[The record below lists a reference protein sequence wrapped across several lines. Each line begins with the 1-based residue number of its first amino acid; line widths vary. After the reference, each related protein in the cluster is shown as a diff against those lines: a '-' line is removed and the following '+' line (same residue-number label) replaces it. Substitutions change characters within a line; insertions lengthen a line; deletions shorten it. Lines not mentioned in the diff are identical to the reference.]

1 MNEQEQI
8 LRENIRHLIKHV
20 KQKKLDEE
28 KEVKKSLQAL
38 IKLELKN
45 MLNESQTPDNDPS
58 PNKSTGINVLEDLL
72 KKIIPVFRDDFKLM
86 TTDEEQRDSFRAH
99 VVKAIVDTL
108 TPVETN
114 NQAPSTTSGV
124 NEDVE
129 IDIVDQDE
137 DAPDPSKLID
147 IGPVTDSELKAAE
160 EEEDPRDEFGKGL
173 ENADKTGR
181 NMAYNTFKKVA
192 NSVIDSY
199 ELLDNPEDQEIFYD
213 YLIAN
218 TKLYFDKFEDD
229 LSPTVKEPTNQ
240 AYQMAKDGEDKESE
254 LSPTPQD
261 ASFPEPENASP
272 MDSLTLS
279 EEVLEINLD

>member
-1 MNEQEQI
+1 MNNDEQI
-8 LRENIRHLIKHV
+8 LRQNIRHMIAHV
-20 KQKKLDEE
+20 KQKKINEE
-28 KEVKKSLQAL
+28 KQVRESLKVL
-38 IKLELKN
+38 TRLELQS
-45 MLNESQTPDNDPS
+45 MLTEAQTPDNDPS

-114 NQAPSTTSGV
+114 NQAPSTASGV

-160 EEEDPRDEFGKGL
+160 EEEDPRDEFGQGL

-192 NSVIDSY
+192 NSIIDSY

-218 TKLYFDKFEDD
+218 SKLYFDKFEDD

-240 AYQMAKDGEDKESE
+240 AYQMAKDDEGGEAE
-254 LSPTPQD
+254 LKPTPD
-261 ASFPEPENASP
+261 TSGLGDLGS
-272 MDSLTLS
+272 LS
-279 EEVLEINLD
+279 ENLLEISLD

>member
-1 MNEQEQI
+1 
-8 LRENIRHLIKHV
+8 
-20 KQKKLDEE
+20 
-28 KEVKKSLQAL
+28 
-38 IKLELKN
+38 

-72 KKIIPVFRDDFKLM
+72 KKIMPVFRDDFKLM